1 MPTMSMA
8 RGPGAMDG
16 VRASDEE
23 IDYLLERFN
32 RYFREPIGR
41 DDIAGTMAGV
51 RPLVGRATNPSAI
64 DRDARVVRDGNVI
77 NVFGG
82 KLTTFMALARKVALR
97 VDNYCG
103 QTRSARDPVFEI
115 HP

>member
-1 MPTMSMA
+1 
-8 RGPGAMDG
+8 
-16 VRASDEE
+16 
-23 IDYLLERFN
+23 
-32 RYFREPIGR
+32 
-41 DDIAGTMAGV
+41 MAGV

-97 VDNYCG
+97 VDNYFG

-115 HP
+115 HQ